1 MPRKKTVTV
10 AKGVKIPRS
19 KEKKLE
25 KKPGGSNT
33 GEYKS
38 VKPSDYA
45 KNVEEAIKAGKKRY
59 TSDFFLVV
67 LTKKERLMKNVLR
80 NYFFSRSSCPTPEWD
95 QAVYHYHAEPDHL
108 DFLWVIPS
116 RDTCRTLK
124 DNALKIP
131 QSERPLLDFILAFED
146 GSLLGKAKKLNGE
159 MDDSLLLA

>member
-1 MPRKKTVTV
+1 MPRDTI
-10 AKGVKIPRS
+10 GKISSDLLS
-19 KEKKLE
+19 KEKD
-25 KKPGGSNT
+25 NT
-33 GEYKS
+33 HSAEEQMREQLG
-38 VKPSDYA
+38 DYE
-45 KNVEEAIKAGKKRY
+45 KNVEEAIRAGKKRY
-59 TSDFFLVV
+59 TTDFFIVV

-80 NYFFSRSSCPTPEWD
+80 SYFFSRSSCPTPEWD

-124 DNALKIP
+124 DNALQIP
-131 QSERPLLDFILAFED
+131 QSERLLLDFVFAFED